1 MSWALL
7 DKDVVLAVHDQQ
19 IAEHGGLSGLRDL
32 GLLESAMAR
41 PMQLAAYGEP
51 DACDLAAAYAWGIA
65 RNHPFLDGNKR
76 TAYVCCML
84 FLRVNGLSLRVK
96 GVESVV
102 VFERLG
108 HGEVDQDVL
117 AQWLRDRL
125 GP

>member
-1 MSWALL
+1 MSWAWLG
-7 DKDVVLAVHDQQ
+7 KDVVLAVHDQQ
-19 IAEHGGLSGLRDL
+19 LAEHGGLSGLCDL

-41 PMQLAAYGEP
+41 PVQLAAYGEP

-65 RNHPFLDGNKR
+65 RNHPFLDGNER

-84 FLRVNGLSLRVK
+84 FLRVNGLSLRGN

-108 HGEVDQDVL
+108 HGVVDQDAL